1 MIPSGV
7 DGEMRGLWVSREAGR
22 LLRPAERLLAAS
34 KLLWQTFPDRRPH
47 PGPDDGHEHDPRRPN
62 AWRHRHPSYFNGEQ
76 GVVSLYERLELI
88 EVFYPLAPA
97 VFQGPGQDWSPTGEP
112 LKIISWRWL
121 RYGRLVE
128 AVATYEGGVALFFCW
143 IGQEMTGPMLRWRYA
158 NRFERVRKE
167 RLVTVSS
174 GEINGG

>member
-1 MIPSGV
+1 MPTPLEWLVMTGWPTIGELAAFSDMNRSTISRQLSGTPG
-7 DGEMRGLWVSREAGR
+7 DPKRRGWRDEGLVVSREAGR

-88 EVFYPLAPA
+88 EVFYRCKK
-97 VFQGPGQDWSPTGEP
+97 G
-112 LKIISWRWL
+112 
-121 RYGRLVE
+121 
-128 AVATYEGGVALFFCW
+128 
-143 IGQEMTGPMLRWRYA
+143 
-158 NRFERVRKE
+158 
-167 RLVTVSS
+167 
-174 GEINGG
+174 